1 MLHRTYGPGNWEPGN
16 WFPVLL
22 VQYLQ
27 AEESPASRGVE
38 DRSVTLHPP
47 RATIPAPRHPA
58 CALLLALTVRCGQHM
73 HMTQNAVPKIH
84 KLIRVSQTFTPSAP
98 ISRRD
103 LFAGR
108 GDQILRV
115 ATALVSPGR
124 QVALYGERGVG
135 KTSLANVI
143 EELMA
148 PEGGAPIPAYRINC
162 DTDDV
167 FFTIWKRAFEEA
179 RLTLPEEWT
188 RHSPPRPDDIRRALG
203 NRPPF
208 YLILDEFDRVAD
220 DDTLSLMADTMK
232 AFSDHA
238 IGTKIMV
245 VGVASSIDQL
255 VGEHESIQRAIQ
267 EVLMPRMTEQDMRDI
282 VQVGAKAIGI
292 DFAPGAEEAIVK
304 LAEGLPHFVH
314 LLAGGAAEACIQD
327 DRVTVSVRDVRK
339 AAETAVQSHS
349 LMREYQTAIQS
360 GRKNLFAEVLT
371 ACALAPKNDLG
382 QFTAK
387 AVETPLTEIMGKTYD
402 IPGFAKH
409 LNRFTGEDRGRVL
422 IQEGVERRFTYRFR
436 NPLLQP
442 FAILMAIKHGIL
454 PPGYMKE
461 FIEDSNE
468 PAPELPMDY

>member
-1 MLHRTYGPGNWEPGN
+1 
-16 WFPVLL
+16 VLL
-22 VQYLQ
+22 AITIRWVQHV
-27 AEESPASRGVE
+27 P
-38 DRSVTLHPP
+38 VTD
-47 RATIPAPRHPA
+47 
-58 CALLLALTVRCGQHM
+58 HM
-73 HMTQNAVPKIH
+73 VSKIQR
-84 KLIRVSQTFTPSAP
+84 LMRVSQTFTPSAP

-108 GDQILRV
+108 GEQILKV
-115 ATALVSPGR
+115 ATALASPGR

-143 EELMA
+143 QELMA
-148 PEGGAPIPAYRINC
+148 PDGGSPIRAYRINC
-162 DTDDV
+162 DTEDV
-167 FFTIWKRAFEEA
+167 YFTIWKRVFEEA
-179 RLTLPEEWT
+179 GFVMSDEWT
-188 RHSPPRPDDIRRALG
+188 RHSPPRPDDIRRALSTK
-203 NRPPF
+203 PPF
-208 YLILDEFDRVAD
+208 YIILDEFDRIAD

-238 IGTKIMV
+238 LLTKLMV

-282 VQVGAKAIGI
+282 VRVGAKAVGI
-292 DFAPGAEEAIVK
+292 EFAPGAEDAIVR

-327 DRVTVSVRDVRK
+327 DREKVSVRDVRR
-339 AAETAVQSHS
+339 AAEIAVQSHL

-371 ACALAPKNDLG
+371 ACALAKKNDLG

-387 AVETPLTEIMGKTYD
+387 AVETPLTDIMGKTYD

-409 LNRFTGEDRGRVL
+409 LNRFTGDDRGRVL

-442 FAILMAIKHGIL
+442 FAILMAIKQSML

-461 FIEDSNE
+461 FIDDSYE
-468 PAPELPMDY
+468 PAPELPMEY